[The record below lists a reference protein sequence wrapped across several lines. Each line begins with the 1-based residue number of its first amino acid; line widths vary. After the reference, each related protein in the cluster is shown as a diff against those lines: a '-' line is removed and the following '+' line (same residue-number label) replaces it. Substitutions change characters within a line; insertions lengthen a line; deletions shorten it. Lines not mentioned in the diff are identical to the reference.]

1 MDLERLVHH
10 LSLDARN
17 HVGYTY
23 VAWRELVEDFRV
35 EADSFLCLAFAEVL
49 VRPEHSIFWAV
60 LSMDEA

>member
-1 MDLERLVHH
+1 
-10 LSLDARN
+10 
-17 HVGYTY
+17 VGYTY